1 MRIELSEGEAVVVTF
16 RGTDGEITVA
26 FKPEDVQILT
36 GCREDVA
43 RELPYGISVHTDM
56 PDTANRVGL
65 IYNEPL
71 ATRPPKEGV
80 PLA

>member
-43 RELPYGISVHTDM
+43 RELPGGAAGPLVAVAPAGVEDF
-56 PDTANRVGL
+56 
-65 IYNEPL
+65 EPGGEM
-71 ATRPPKEGV
+71 RCIRIGGGG
-80 PLA
+80 